1 MGYPPANKPLS
12 RAGNPFNPSIKRRA
26 CSGRSL
32 KLQGAADFNA
42 VGDKNRHRWRRSLP
56 TRPAP
61 IRHSPLPNCP
71 YAPVRGTVLIMGWH
85 AIFYRPPGANSLIQN
100 REKINEEADEKHA
113 AAGHAAFV
121 R

>member
-1 MGYPPANKPLS
+1 
-12 RAGNPFNPSIKRRA
+12 
-26 CSGRSL
+26 
-32 KLQGAADFNA
+32 
-42 VGDKNRHRWRRSLP
+42 
-56 TRPAP
+56 
-61 IRHSPLPNCP
+61 
-71 YAPVRGTVLIMGWH
+71 MGWH